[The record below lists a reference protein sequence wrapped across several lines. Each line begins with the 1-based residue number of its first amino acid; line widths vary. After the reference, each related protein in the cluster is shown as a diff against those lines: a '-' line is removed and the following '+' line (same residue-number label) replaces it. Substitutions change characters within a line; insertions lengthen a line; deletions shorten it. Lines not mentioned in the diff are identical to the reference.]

1 MQYFSAGYR
10 PGDPRIRPA
19 AEGRDAEQGPL
30 PAEVD
35 VLIVGSGPAG
45 LLLAAQLSEFP
56 EIVTRVVEKA
66 PGPLQVGRADGVN
79 CRTVEMFEAFG
90 LAEKMIEEAYWVNE
104 THFWGADPQD
114 NSRITRLG
122 RVQDV
127 RDLLSE
133 FPHVIVNQA
142 RLLDFLLGHMAG
154 SPSRLKVDYGLEAL
168 RADVPEAPD
177 EPVTVTLRRG
187 GAVEDGG
194 DGGEEEVTV
203 RAKYVVGCDGAH
215 SVIRQAIGRRME
227 RQGEDKAWGVMDL
240 LAVTDFPD
248 IRYKCTIQAGNGRSI
263 LLIPREGGHLFRL
276 YVDVGEIVPDV
287 RLTADD
293 VLDQARS
300 VLAPYTLDVKE
311 TVWFSVYRVGHGVTD
326 KFDDVDLDS
335 DTADVATRT
344 PRVFLAGDACHTHTA
359 KAGQGM
365 NVSMADTYN
374 LGWKL
379 AAVLRGRSPA
389 SLLHTYDHERH
400 GIAEDLIATDKRWS
414 KAIGSAQ
421 VDPSNPR
428 AALIGL
434 AEVQRQFVTNL
445 DFTAGLATR
454 YAPGPLTGDDT
465 YLHLADGYEPGRRF
479 HSAEVIRLSDA
490 KRVHLGHVHR
500 ADARWRLY
508 AFADAVDPRNPASR
522 LNTLLDFLAGAN
534 SPVAKY
540 TPEGE
545 HADAVFDVRAILQQ
559 SHQELDWVEMHDF
572 LKPTT
577 GPLGL
582 VDYEKVFCPL
592 PDEDRD
598 VFDLRRIDR
607 GSGALVVVR
616 PDQYVALT
624 LPLDGY
630 DELDAFFARFMTAG
644 DPA

>member
-1 MQYFSAGYR
+1 MQYFTAGYR
-10 PGDPRIRPA
+10 PGDPRVRPA
-19 AEGRDAEQGPL
+19 AEGRSEEQGPL

-35 VLIVGSGPAG
+35 VLIVGTGPAG

-66 PGPLQVGRADGVN
+66 DGPLQVGRADGVN

-90 LAEKMIEEAYWVNE
+90 LAGKMTEEAYWVNE

-122 RVQDV
+122 RTQDV

-142 RLLDFLLGHMAG
+142 RLLDFLLEFMRN
-154 SPSRLKVDYGLEAL
+154 SPSKLKVDYGLEAT
-168 RADVPEAPD
+168 DVAVPD
-177 EPVTVTLRRG
+177 AEGEPVTVTLRGR
-187 GAVEDGG
+187 D
-194 DGGEEEVTV
+194 GEEGVV

-215 SVIRQAIGRRME
+215 SVIRQSIGRRME

-276 YVDVGEIVPDV
+276 YVDVGEIAPDAW
-287 RLTADD
+287 LTKEEVLADA
-293 VLDQARS
+293 QR

-326 KFDDVDLDS
+326 RFDDVDE
-335 DTADVATRT
+335 ADVATRT
-344 PRVFLAGDACHTHTA
+344 PRVLLAGDACHTHTA

-365 NVSMADTYN
+365 NVSMADAYN

-389 SLLHTYDHERH
+389 SLLHTYNHERR

-414 KAIGSAQ
+414 KAIGAAQ

-434 AEVQRQFVTNL
+434 AEVQRQFITNL
-445 DFTAGLATR
+445 DFTAGLATN
-454 YAPGPLTGDDT
+454 YDTGPLTGDDT
-465 YLHLADGYEPGRRF
+465 YLHLAAGYEPGRRF

-490 KRVHLGHVHR
+490 KRDHLGHVHR
-500 ADARWRLY
+500 ADGRWRLY

-522 LNTLLDFLAGAN
+522 LNTLMDFLAGPN

-540 TPEGE
+540 TPEGWD
-545 HADAVFDVRAILQQ
+545 ADSVFDLRAILQQ
-559 SHQELDWVEMHDF
+559 LHGELDWVEMHDF
-572 LKPTT
+572 LKPQT

-592 PDEDRD
+592 PDTDRD
-598 VFDLRRIDR
+598 IFDLRRIDR

-630 DELDAFFARFMTAG
+630 DELDEFFGRFMNPT
-644 DPA
+644 

>member
-1 MQYFSAGYR
+1 MQYFSEGYR
-10 PGDPRIRPA
+10 PGDPRVRPA
-19 AEGRDAEQGPL
+19 AEGRGAEQGPL

-45 LLLAAQLSEFP
+45 LLLAAQLSQFP

-66 PGPLQVGRADGVN
+66 DGPLQVGRADGVS

-90 LAEKMIEEAYWVNE
+90 LAGKMIDEAYWVNE

-122 RVQDV
+122 RTQDV

-133 FPHVIVNQA
+133 YPHVIVNQA
-142 RLLDFLLGHMAG
+142 RLLDFLLEVMYN
-154 SPSRLKVDYGLEAL
+154 SPSRLKVDYGLEAVK
-168 RADVPEAPD
+168 AEVPDAAD
-177 EPVTVTLRRG
+177 EPVTVTLRG
-187 GAVEDGG
+187 GG
-194 DGGEEEVTV
+194 EEVTV
-203 RAKYVVGCDGAH
+203 RAKYVAGCDGAH
-215 SVIRQAIGRRME
+215 SVIRESIGRRQVG
-227 RQGEDKAWGVMDL
+227 QGEDKAWGVMDL

-248 IRYKCTIQAGNGRSI
+248 IRFKCTIQAGNGNSI

-276 YVDVGEIVPDV
+276 YVDMGEIAPDAW
-287 RLTADD
+287 LTQDE
-293 VLDQARS
+293 VLAQARG

-311 TVWFSVYRVGHGVTD
+311 TAWFSVYRVGHGVTD
-326 KFDDVDLDS
+326 KFDDVDD
-335 DTADVATRT
+335 ADVATRL

-365 NVSMADTYN
+365 NVSMQDTFN

-379 AAVLRGRSPA
+379 VAVLQGRSPA
-389 SLLHTYDHERH
+389 SLLHTYHHERH
-400 GIAEDLIATDKRWS
+400 GIAEDLIALDKRWS
-414 KAIGSAQ
+414 KAIGAAQ
-421 VDPSNPR
+421 VDPSNPE

-434 AEVQRQFVTNL
+434 AEVQRQFITNL
-445 DFTAGLATR
+445 DFTAGMATK
-454 YAPGPLTGDDT
+454 YDTGPLTGDNT
-465 YLHLADGYEPGRRF
+465 HLHLAAGYEPGRRF

-490 KRVHLGHVHR
+490 KKVHLGHVHR

-522 LNTLLDFLAGAN
+522 LNKLMDFLASAN

-540 TPEGE
+540 TPKGWA
-545 HADAVFDVRAILQQ
+545 ADSVFDVRAILQQ
-559 SHQELDWVEMHDF
+559 LHLELDWAQMHDF
-572 LKPTT
+572 LRPRT
-577 GPLGL
+577 GSLGL
-582 VDYEKVFCPL
+582 IDYEKVFCPVA
-592 PDEDRD
+592 DTDKD

-630 DELDAFFARFMTAG
+630 DELDEFFARFMNPT
-644 DPA
+644 

>member
-1 MQYFSAGYR
+1 MQYFTEGYR

-19 AEGRDAEQGPL
+19 AEGRGAEQGPL

-45 LLLAAQLSEFP
+45 LLLGAQLSQFP

-66 PGPLQVGRADGVN
+66 DGPLQVGRADGVN

-90 LAEKMIEEAYWVNE
+90 LADKMIDEAYWVNE
-104 THFWGADPQD
+104 THFWGADPTD

-122 RVQDV
+122 RTQDV

-133 FPHVIVNQA
+133 YPHVIVNQA
-142 RLLDFLLGHMAG
+142 RLLDFLLEVMRN
-154 SPSRLKVDYGLEAL
+154 SPSRLKVDYGLEAV
-168 RADVPEAPD
+168 RTEVPDAAD

-187 GAVEDGG
+187 SADG
-194 DGGEEEVTV
+194 DGDEVTV
-203 RAKYVVGCDGAH
+203 RAKYVAGCDGAH
-215 SVIRQAIGRRME
+215 SVIRESIGRRME

-248 IRYKCTIQAGNGRSI
+248 IRFKCTIQAGNGGSI

-276 YVDVGEIVPDV
+276 YVDVGEIAPNA
-287 RLTADD
+287 RLTAEE
-293 VLDQARS
+293 
-300 VLAPYTLDVKE
+300 VLAQAQGVLSPYTLDVKQ

-326 KFDDVDLDS
+326 KFDDVDD
-335 DTADVATRT
+335 ADVATRA
-344 PRVFLAGDACHTHTA
+344 PRVFLAGDASHTHTA

-365 NVSMADTYN
+365 NVSMQDTFN

-379 AAVLRGRSPA
+379 AAVLQGRSPA
-389 SLLHTYDHERH
+389 SLLHTYNLERH
-400 GIAEDLIATDKRWS
+400 GIAEDLIALDKRWS
-414 KAIGSAQ
+414 KAIGDAQ
-421 VDPSNPR
+421 VDPSNPQ

-434 AEVQRQFVTNL
+434 AEVQRQFITNL
-445 DFTAGLATR
+445 DFTAGLATN
-454 YAPGPLTGDDT
+454 YHPGPLTGENT
-465 YLHLADGYEPGRRF
+465 HLHLADGYEPGRRF

-490 KRVHLGHVHR
+490 KKDHLGHVHR

-522 LNTLLDFLAGAN
+522 LHKLMDFLAGPN

-540 TPEGE
+540 TPTGWD
-545 HADAVFDVRAILQQ
+545 ADSVFDVRAILQQ
-559 SHQELDWVEMHDF
+559 SHQELDWVQMHDF
-572 LKPTT
+572 LKPKT
-577 GPLGL
+577 GRLGL
-582 VDYEKVFCPL
+582 IDHEKVFCPL

-598 VFDLRRIDR
+598 IFDLRRIDR

-630 DELDAFFARFMTAG
+630 EELDEFFARFMT
-644 DPA
+644 PA

>member
-1 MQYFSAGYR
+1 MQYFSGGYR

-19 AEGRDAEQGPL
+19 AEGRGAEQGPL

-45 LLLAAQLSEFP
+45 LLLAAQLSQFP

-66 PGPLQVGRADGVN
+66 DGPLQVGRADGVN

-90 LAEKMIEEAYWVNE
+90 LADKMIDEAYWVNE

-122 RVQDV
+122 RTQDV

-133 FPHVIVNQA
+133 YPHVIVNQA
-142 RLLDFLLGHMAG
+142 RLLDFLLEFMYN
-154 SPSRLKVDYGLEAL
+154 SPSRLKVDYGLEAVK
-168 RADVPEAPD
+168 AEVPEAGD

-187 GAVEDGG
+187 GD
-194 DGGEEEVTV
+194 EVTV
-203 RAKYVVGCDGAH
+203 RAKYVVGADGAH
-215 SVIRQAIGRRME
+215 SVIRQSIDRRME
-227 RQGEDKAWGVMDL
+227 RQGEDKAWGVIDL

-248 IRYKCTIQAGNGRSI
+248 IRFKCTIQAGNGKSI
-263 LLIPREGGHLFRL
+263 LLIPREGGYLFRL
-276 YVDVGEIVPDV
+276 YVDVGEIAPDTW
-287 RLTADD
+287 LTKEE
-293 VLDQARS
+293 VLAQAQG

-326 KFDDVDLDS
+326 KFDDVDD
-335 DTADVATRT
+335 ADVATRA
-344 PRVFLAGDACHTHTA
+344 PRVFLAGDASHTHTA

-365 NVSMADTYN
+365 NVSMQDTFN

-379 AAVLRGRSPA
+379 AAVLQGRSPA
-389 SLLHTYDHERH
+389 SLLHTYNHERH
-400 GIAEDLIATDKRWS
+400 GIAEDLIAMDTRWS
-414 KAIGSAQ
+414 KAIGAAQ
-421 VDPSNPR
+421 VDPSNPE

-434 AEVQRQFVTNL
+434 AEVQRQFITNL
-445 DFTAGLATR
+445 DFTAGLATN
-454 YAPGPLTGDDT
+454 YAAGPLTGDDRH
-465 YLHLADGYEPGRRF
+465 LHLAAGYEPGRRF
-479 HSAEVIRLSDA
+479 HSAEVVRLSDA

-500 ADARWRLY
+500 ADGRWRFY

-522 LNTLLDFLAGAN
+522 LRKLMDFLAGAN

-540 TPEGE
+540 TPAGGDT
-545 HADAVFDVRAILQQ
+545 DAVFDVRAVLQQ
-559 SHQELDWVEMHDF
+559 LHLELEWVEMHEF
-572 LKPTT
+572 LRPRT

-592 PDEDRD
+592 PGTDQD

-616 PDQYVALT
+616 PDQYTALT

-630 DELDAFFARFMTAG
+630 DELDEFFSRFMSENASGGLATRR
-644 DPA
+644 

>member
-1 MQYFSAGYR
+1 
-10 PGDPRIRPA
+10 
-19 AEGRDAEQGPL
+19 
-30 PAEVD
+30 
-35 VLIVGSGPAG
+35 
-45 LLLAAQLSEFP
+45 
-56 EIVTRVVEKA
+56 
-66 PGPLQVGRADGVN
+66 VN

-90 LAEKMIEEAYWVNE
+90 LAGKMTEEAYWVNE

-122 RVQDV
+122 RTQDV

-142 RLLDFLLGHMAG
+142 RLLDFFLEFMRN
-154 SPSRLKVDYGLEAL
+154 SPSRLTVDYGLEAVN
-168 RADVPEAPD
+168 AEVPAAAD
-177 EPVTVTLRRG
+177 EPVTVTLRR
-187 GAVEDGG
+187 DSPDG
-194 DGGEEEVTV
+194 DGEKITV
-203 RAKYVVGCDGAH
+203 RAQYVVGCDGAH
-215 SVIRQAIGRRME
+215 STIRQSIGRRME
-227 RQGEDKAWGVMDL
+227 RQGQDKAWGVMDL

-276 YVDVGEIVPDV
+276 YVDVGEIAPDAW
-287 RLTADD
+287 LTKEE
-293 VLDQARS
+293 VLAQAQG

-326 KFDDVDLDS
+326 KFDDVDD
-335 DTADVATRT
+335 AAVAIHT
-344 PRVFLAGDACHTHTA
+344 PRVLLAGDACHTHTA

-379 AAVLRGRSPA
+379 VAVLQGRSPA
-389 SLLHTYDHERH
+389 SLLHTYHNERH
-400 GIAEDLIATDKRWS
+400 GIAEDLVAMDTRWS
-414 KAIGSAQ
+414 KAIGAAQ

-445 DFTAGLATR
+445 DFTAGLATN
-454 YAPGPLTGDDT
+454 YDTGPLTGDDT
-465 YLHLADGYEPGRRF
+465 HLHLARGYEPGRRF
-479 HSAEVIRLSDA
+479 HSAEVVRLSDA
-490 KRVHLGHVHR
+490 KRLQLGHVHA
-500 ADARWRLY
+500 ADARWRLF

-522 LNTLLDFLAGAN
+522 LNTLMDFLAGPN

-540 TPEGE
+540 TPRGRD
-545 HADAVFDVRAILQQ
+545 ADSVFDVRAIVQQ
-559 SHQELDWVEMHDF
+559 LHQELDWVEMHEF

-577 GPLGL
+577 GRLDL

-592 PDEDRD
+592 PDTDQD
-598 VFDLRRIDR
+598 IFDLRQIDR
-607 GSGALVVVR
+607 GSGALVVAR

-630 DELDAFFARFMTAG
+630 DELDEFFARFMNPG
-644 DPA
+644 

>member
-1 MQYFSAGYR
+1 MQYFASGYR
-10 PGDPRIRPA
+10 PGDPRVRPA
-19 AEGRDAEQGPL
+19 AEDRDGEQGPL

-66 PGPLQVGRADGVN
+66 DGPLQVGRADGVN
-79 CRTVEMFEAFG
+79 CRTVEMFQAFG
-90 LAEKMIEEAYWVNE
+90 LAEKMIDEAYWVNE

-114 NSRITRLG
+114 NARIIRLG
-122 RVQDV
+122 RTQDV

-142 RLLDFLLGHMAG
+142 RLLDFFLQHMAN
-154 SPSRLKVDYGLEAL
+154 SPSRLRVDYGHEAL
-168 RADVPEAPD
+168 SADVPDAAD
-177 EPVTVTLRRG
+177 EPVTVTVRRG
-187 GAVEDGG
+187 SAGG
-194 DGGEEEVTV
+194 DGEEITV

-215 SVIRQAIGRRME
+215 SAIRQSVGRRME

-248 IRYKCTIQAGNGRSI
+248 IRFKCTIQAGNGRSI

-276 YVDVGEIVPDV
+276 YVDVGEIAPDT
-287 RLTADD
+287 RLTAEE
-293 VLDQARS
+293 VLAEARG
-300 VLAPYTLDVKE
+300 VLAPYTVDVKE
-311 TVWFSVYRVGHGVTD
+311 IVWFSVYRVGHGVTD
-326 KFDDVDLDS
+326 KFDDVDD
-335 DTADVATRT
+335 ADVATRT
-344 PRVFLAGDACHTHTA
+344 PRVFVAGDACHTHTA

-379 AAVLRGRSPA
+379 AAVLQGRSPA
-389 SLLHTYDHERH
+389 SLLHTYNHERR

-414 KAIGSAQ
+414 KAIGAAQ
-421 VDPSNPR
+421 VDPSNPK

-434 AEVQRQFVTNL
+434 AEVQRQFITNL
-445 DFTAGLATR
+445 DFTAGMATN
-454 YAPGPLTGDDT
+454 YDPGPLIGDDT
-465 YLHLADGYEPGRRF
+465 YLGLAAGYEPGRRF

-490 KRVHLGHVHR
+490 RRLHLGHVHQ

-522 LNTLLDFLAGAN
+522 LNKLMDFLSSAN

-540 TPEGE
+540 TPDG
-545 HADAVFDVRAILQQ
+545 AGVDSVFDVRAILQQ
-559 SHQELDWVEMHDF
+559 LHLELDWVQMHEF
-572 LKPTT
+572 LKPKT

-582 VDYEKVFCPL
+582 IDYEKVFCPL
-592 PDEDRD
+592 AGTDQD

-630 DELDAFFARFMTAG
+630 DELDEFFARFMNHA
-644 DPA
+644 

>member
-1 MQYFSAGYR
+1 MQYFSDGYR
-10 PGDPRIRPA
+10 PGDPRNRPA
-19 AEGRDAEQGPL
+19 AEGRSAEQGSL

-35 VLIVGSGPAG
+35 VLVVGSGPAG

-56 EIVTRVVEKA
+56 GIVTRVVEKA
-66 PGPLQVGRADGVN
+66 DGPLKVGRADGVN

-90 LAEKMIEEAYWVNE
+90 LAGKMTDEAYWVNE

-122 RVQDV
+122 RTQDV

-142 RLLDFLLGHMAG
+142 RLLDFLLEFMAN
-154 SPSRLKVDYGLEAL
+154 SPSKLAVDYGLAVTRVE
-168 RADVPEAPD
+168 VPDAVD
-177 EPVTVTLRRG
+177 EPVTVTLRG
-187 GAVEDGG
+187 SD
-194 DGGEEEVTV
+194 GEEGIV
-203 RAKYVVGCDGAH
+203 RAKYVVGADGAH
-215 SVIRQAIGRRME
+215 SVIRQSIGRTME
-227 RQGEDKAWGVMDL
+227 RQGEDKAWGVLDL

-276 YVDVGEIVPDV
+276 YVDVGEIAPDAW
-287 RLTADD
+287 LTHEE
-293 VLDQARS
+293 VLAEARG

-311 TVWFSVYRVGHGVTD
+311 VVWFSVYRVGHGVTD
-326 KFDDVDLDS
+326 KFDDVGE
-335 DTADVATRT
+335 ADVATRT
-344 PRVFLAGDACHTHTA
+344 PRVLLAGDACHTHTA

-365 NVSMADTYN
+365 NVSMADAYN

-379 AAVLRGRSPA
+379 VSVLQGRSPA
-389 SLLHTYDHERH
+389 SLLHTYHLERH
-400 GIAEDLIATDKRWS
+400 GIAQDLVAMDKRWS
-414 KAIGSAQ
+414 KAIGAAQ
-421 VDPSNPR
+421 VDPSNPQ

-445 DFTAGLATR
+445 DFTAGLATK
-454 YAPGPLTGDDT
+454 YAPGPLTGDESF
-465 YLHLADGYEPGRRF
+465 LHLAGGYEPGRRF

-490 KRVHLGHVHR
+490 KKVHLGHVHQ
-500 ADARWRLY
+500 ADARWRVY

-522 LNTLLDFLAGAN
+522 LNVLMDFLAGPN

-540 TPEGE
+540 TPEGQA
-545 HADAVFDVRAILQQ
+545 ADSVFDVRAIIQQ
-559 SHQELDWVEMHDF
+559 LHQELDWVEMHNF
-572 LKPTT
+572 LKPRT
-577 GPLGL
+577 GSLGL

-592 PDEDRD
+592 PDQDRD
-598 VFDLRRIDR
+598 IFDLRRIDR
-607 GSGALVVVR
+607 GSGGLVVVR

-630 DELDAFFARFMTAG
+630 DELDGFFARFMN
-644 DPA
+644 PA